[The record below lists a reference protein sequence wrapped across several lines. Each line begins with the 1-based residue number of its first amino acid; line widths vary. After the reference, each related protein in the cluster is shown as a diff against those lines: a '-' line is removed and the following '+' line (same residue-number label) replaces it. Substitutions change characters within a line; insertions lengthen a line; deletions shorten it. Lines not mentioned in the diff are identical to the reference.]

1 LDEIGLKLKTTRE
14 SIDMTIEE
22 VAEDIK
28 YDKTEIENLEAGNI
42 KAFND
47 VLRVKKIIEVYGKY
61 LGLDYE
67 DLVDEFNEY
76 LFDFTSKIS
85 VAAIKK
91 ANKKADKEEKDK
103 MRSPYTLDSS
113 SQRNLLK
120 IGIIIIVILLIV
132 LFFLFREGII

>member
-1 LDEIGLKLKTTRE
+1 MEDIGLKFKTARE

-28 YDKTEIENLEAGNI
+28 YDKSEIENLEAGNI

-47 VLRVKKIIEVYGKY
+47 VLSVKKIIEVYGKY

-85 VAAIKK
+85 LTAIKK
-91 ANKKADKEEKDK
+91 ANKKNDKKEKNK
-103 MRSPYTLDSS
+103 LQSPYTLDSKDRS
-113 SQRNLLK
+113 KLIK
-120 IGIIIIVILLIV
+120 IVIGVMIILII
-132 LFFLFREGII
+132 LFILFREGIL